1 MQPGTRR
8 VVACER
14 AFTLLELLVVLVV
27 IGVAAGLVYVN
38 VGSDERRSAAREAK
52 RLAGALEHA
61 AALAQWRGETLGVSA
76 EGRGYRFWRRDADG
90 RWFPVGDDD
99 VLAPRA
105 LSEGHAV
112 SAATYAGAP
121 VASDT
126 IVPFRASGRNEP
138 FALALTSP
146 AGAFT
151 VSADPL
157 NRVRI
162 EPPAGN
168 PHGAV
173 E

>member
-8 VVACER
+8 FVASER
-14 AFTLLELLVVLVV
+14 AFTLLELLVVLMV
-27 IGVAAGLVYVN
+27 IGVSAGLVYVN
-38 VGSDERRSAAREAK
+38 VGGDERRSAAREAK
-52 RLAGALEHA
+52 RLAGAVEHA

-76 EGRGYRFWRRDADG
+76 EGHGYRFWRRDADG
-90 RWFPVGDDD
+90 RWSPVGDDD
-99 VLAPRA
+99 VLA
-105 LSEGHAV
+105 EGHAV

-121 VASDT
+121 VAGDV

-138 FALALTSP
+138 FALTLTSP
-146 AGAFT
+146 VGAFT